1 MMRRGIDDFIQTV
14 ADLEDLFEATG
25 RTCQVTYRI
34 AYRPP
39 YLVRIN
45 NHVADDKDGPQYYQ
59 ATGSTISEACE
70 MAYQAF
76 LDHEEAPG
84 IIAGRKKQPKEGP
97 K

>member
-1 MMRRGIDDFIQTV
+1 MKDDFIQTV

-34 AYRPP
+34 SYRPP

-45 NHVADDKDGPQYYQ
+45 NHTDDEKDGPQYYQ
-59 ATGSTISEACE
+59 ATGTTISEACE
-70 MAYQAF
+70 LAYQAF
-76 LDHEEAPG
+76 LDREEAPE
-84 IIAGRKKQPKEGP
+84 IIAGRKRTPKGNG